1 MVRLPNTRLMSK
13 RKYQEARPSISADI
27 HRAVEVE
34 SGHACAVTRCSEHT
48 YLEIH
53 HINKNRED
61 NRVENLIL
69 LCDKHHKM
77 AHSGVIDRKALS
89 KYKELL
95 VQSYNKTLS
104 ERVERLEALLAQM
117 PKFEARSEQAP
128 TVVAD
133 RDLPTKQVTP
143 RPALMALTLEQL
155 ALAKYEKEHQ
165 LFFERQ
171 PHFTKGGA
179 RLQLDAIRQDDE
191 LPEDIV
197 IEVRWLRK
205 RYLEGPVWI
214 QQIDAAVSLYELIT
228 GRKAKGVLILVVPNP
243 SLKELVHLPLTAA
256 ALEASE
262 RKPNVVIYS
271 YEDLGYDPGPISAGV
286 FASNVETTDDEA

>member
-1 MVRLPNTRLMSK
+1 MSEP
-13 RKYQEARPSISADI
+13 KYQEARPAIPADI
-27 HRAVEVE
+27 QRAVEVE

-53 HINKNRED
+53 HINENRED
-61 NRVENLIL
+61 NHVKNLIL

-77 AHSGVIDRKALS
+77 AHADVIDRKALRE
-89 KYKELL
+89 YKALL
-95 VQSYNKTLS
+95 AQNYNKTLS
-104 ERVERLEALLAQM
+104 ERLERLEALLAQM
-117 PKFEARSEQAP
+117 PKVETRPEQAP
-128 TVVAD
+128 AVVFD

-155 ALAKYEKEHQ
+155 ALAKYEKARQ

-171 PHFTKGGA
+171 PSFTKGDA

-205 RYLEGPVWI
+205 RYLDGPVWI

-228 GRKAKGVLILVVPNP
+228 GRKAKGVLILVVPKP
-243 SLKELVHLPLTAA
+243 ALKELTHLPLTAA

-271 YEDLGYDPGPISAGV
+271 YDDLGYDPGPISAGV
-286 FASNVETTDDEA
+286 FASNVETPDDEA